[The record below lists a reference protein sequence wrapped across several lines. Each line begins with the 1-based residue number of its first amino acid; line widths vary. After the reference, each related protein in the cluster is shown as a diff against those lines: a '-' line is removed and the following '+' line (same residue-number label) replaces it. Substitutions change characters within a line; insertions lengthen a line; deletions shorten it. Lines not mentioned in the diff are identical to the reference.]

1 MSLTV
6 IFEFT
11 LRISSVSQPEAIVA
25 DKERHQLW
33 LPSPSP
39 SLPLTSWQPRLEAA
53 SCISPVWGAARPWIS
68 SWSKAA
74 RLFILLRTLGLGCDT
89 TELAVMRH
97 LQHIWW
103 ENMSPS
109 IHLFPRSSTF
119 NIATAN
125 FSELGSRT
133 KQTSHRINTWT
144 PQQPLLIA
152 PESFAETF
160 CVFWMDLGSA
170 FAEGF
175 LRSYYFPNMHFLLHF
190 K

>member
-1 MSLTV
+1 MTPQPQPQPPSHLLTTSAGSCLV
-6 IFEFT
+6 YFPSVRSSEAMNIKLEQGGEIIYLAENT
-11 LRISSVSQPEAIVA
+11 GAGLWYNRISRDEAPAAYLMGKYVTIHSFV
-25 DKERHQLW
+25 
-33 LPSPSP
+33 PSP
-39 SLPLTSWQPRLEAA
+39 LY
-53 SCISPVWGAARPWIS
+53 
-68 SWSKAA
+68 
-74 RLFILLRTLGLGCDT
+74 
-89 TELAVMRH
+89 
-97 LQHIWW
+97 
-103 ENMSPS
+103 
-109 IHLFPRSSTF
+109 
-119 NIATAN
+119 IATAN
-125 FSELGSRT
+125 FSDLGSCT